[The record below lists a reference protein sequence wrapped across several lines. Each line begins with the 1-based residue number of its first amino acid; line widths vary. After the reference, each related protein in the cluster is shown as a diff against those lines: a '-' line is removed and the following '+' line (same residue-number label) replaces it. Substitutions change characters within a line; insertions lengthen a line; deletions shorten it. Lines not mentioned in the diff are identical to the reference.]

1 MLALSSWPVCISVE
15 CFCFVFSAMP
25 CGLWDLSSPTRDWTW
40 APTVKAQSPNH
51 WTARDYVSGVF
62 MSFHKVEHL
71 FIYLRAIFVFLFV
84 KFLSYSLSILF
95 LQRLKKIFF
104 NWKIIVLQNCVGF
117 CQTST
122 WISHRYTFGASLLT
136 FPLWN
141 ITCSQKKKNIYIY
154 IKVWEYS

>member
-15 CFCFVFSAMP
+15 FFCFIFSAMP

-40 APTVKAQSPNH
+40 APAVKAWSPNH
-51 WTARDYVSGVF
+51 WTARDYLSGIF

-71 FIYLRAIFVFLFV
+71 FIYLSHFYFPFCEISVILFIH
-84 KFLSYSLSILF
+84 FF
-95 LQRLKKIFF
+95 LQRLKKFFF
-104 NWKIIVLQNCVGF
+104 NWRIIALQNCVGF

-122 WISHRYTFGASLLT
+122 WISHKYIYGPSLLT

-141 ITCSQKKKNIYIY
+141 MQSEKQTNKQKNIYI
-154 IKVWEYS
+154 